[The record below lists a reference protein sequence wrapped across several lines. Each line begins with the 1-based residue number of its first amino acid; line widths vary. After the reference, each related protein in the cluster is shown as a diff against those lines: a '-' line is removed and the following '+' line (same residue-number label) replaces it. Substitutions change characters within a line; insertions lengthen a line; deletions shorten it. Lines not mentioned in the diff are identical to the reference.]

1 MFETIGRAVA
11 RVRDVWNAMSL
22 NQKVISGAVIA
33 ALLLVAA
40 WLSSLGGITTKY
52 TVLSAQLNPKD
63 AVEITRILDQQKISY
78 RITQNGTA
86 IEVPADKADR
96 LKMDLSAQGLPGSGI
111 VGYEIL
117 DTTNFSMS
125 DFLQK
130 VNYRRAMEGELAR
143 TLRTLEAVED
153 ASVKIATP
161 EPSLYTDKQ
170 QPTTA
175 SVMLKLRRGRT
186 LPDRSVE
193 AITNLIASSIEGL
206 DPQNVTVVD
215 TRGNLLTRPNRDALA
230 MMSATQMEMKVT
242 VDRYIADKLRSMLDG
257 AFGPGKALVMV
268 NADLDFSKLERMSTT
283 YDQEKS
289 AIVSEERL
297 EVTNKTEEG
306 GGEENTVTNYNN
318 GSVVEKLQNSSGS
331 ISKLTVSVM
340 LDGRDSTVVDTKGK
354 SNIIKIPWTAQQ
366 LASIRTISENAVG
379 FNAERGDRVQIE
391 YMEFTGGE
399 EGRGE
404 RFAVKDTIVES
415 ARAFSTGLAI
425 LAALGILFMIVRSI
439 TRSLDPTRI
448 KLPSEA
454 DFEKKKAELIKVEE
468 EVSETEKSVLV
479 RKIVSKA
486 IKDPDMIAKSFKT
499 FYRDD
504 SIK

>member
-1 MFETIGRAVA
+1 MFQTIERAVA

-22 NQKVISGAVIA
+22 NQKVISGAVLA
-33 ALLLVAA
+33 ALLLVTV
-40 WLSSLGGITTKY
+40 WLSTLSGIASKY
-52 TVLSAQLNPKD
+52 TVLSAQLDPKD
-63 AVEITRILDQQKISY
+63 AVEITRILDQKKIPY
-78 RITQNGTA
+78 RVAQNGSA
-86 IEVPADKADR
+86 IEVPSDQADR
-96 LKMDLSAQGLPGSGI
+96 LKMELSAQGLPGSGI

-117 DTTNFSMS
+117 DSTNFSMS

-143 TLRTLEAVED
+143 TLCTLEAVED
-153 ASVKIATP
+153 ASVKIAIP
-161 EPSLYTDKQ
+161 EPSLYSDSQ

-175 SVMLKLRRGRT
+175 SAMLKLRRGRT

-215 TRGNLLTRPNRDALA
+215 TRGSLLTRPNRDALA

-242 VDRYIADKLRSMLDG
+242 VDRYLSDKIRTMLDG

-268 NADLDFSKLERMSTT
+268 NADLNYDQLERTSTT

-297 EVTNKTEEG
+297 EVTNSTEEG
-306 GGEENTVTNYNN
+306 GGEENTVTNYNT
-318 GSVVEKLQNSSGS
+318 GSVVEKLAKSPGG

-340 LDGRDSTVVDTKGK
+340 LDGRDSTAVDAKGK
-354 SNIIKIPWTAQQ
+354 SNIVKVPWTAAQ

-379 FNAERGDRVQIE
+379 FSPERGDRVDIE
-391 YMEFTGGE
+391 YMEFSGAD

-404 RFAVKDTIVES
+404 RMAVKDTIVE
-415 ARAFSTGLAI
+415 AVRAFSTGLAI
-425 LAALGILFMIVRSI
+425 LAALGILFLIVRTI

-454 DFEKKKAELIKVEE
+454 DFEKKKAELTKVEE

-479 RKIVSKA
+479 RKIVSRA
-486 IKDPDMIAKSFKT
+486 IKDPEMIAKSLKT
-499 FYRDD
+499 FYRED
-504 SIK
+504 IR